1 MNRYKAAMEQLYFP
15 EDVADKIYLSVMS
28 KTTSTERKIKYWP
41 AIYAL
46 VGSMAVITVCLT
58 SIDSPSLESEF
69 ISEEAIMEIE
79 NIETVRDIQMI
90 EGGGSYYIDN
100 VVIEPG
106 EMVILNTGADLQ
118 NGEKSVLCGNLSGE
132 NLCYSVGYIH
142 EGNYNEINDNIE
154 LTEVSETIISNETG
168 KYYWCVMNV
177 SNTAVKFD
185 GNVQIETRN
194 LLYKSFGEDVVVVDG
209 ACTLIINY
217 HGSEILEEIYV
228 YDHQTQEENKAG
240 YGTDTIYKVSVPGA
254 YTVYAITKEG
264 GIINLKDY
272 LTIEYEA
279 GNTSGI
285 ISLTVH

>member
-28 KTTSTERKIKYWP
+28 KATSTKRKIKYRP

-46 VGSMAVITVCLT
+46 IGSMAVITVYLT

-79 NIETVRDIQMI
+79 DIEMVRDIQMI
-90 EGGGSYYIDN
+90 EDGEKYYIDN

-106 EMVILNTGADLQ
+106 EMVIFNTGADLQ
-118 NGEKSVLCGNLSGE
+118 NGEKTVLYGNLSGE
-132 NLCYSVGYIH
+132 NVCYSVGYIY
-142 EGNYNEINDNIE
+142 EGNYNEITGNIE
-154 LTEVSETIISNETG
+154 LAEVSETIISNETG

-177 SNTAVKFD
+177 SNTTVKFD
-185 GNVQIETRN
+185 GNVQTETRN
-194 LLYKSFGEDVVVVDG
+194 LLHKSFGEDVVVVDG
-209 ACTLIINY
+209 ACTLIVNY
-217 HGSEILEEIYV
+217 HGNEILEEIYV
-228 YDHQTQEENKAG
+228 YDHQTQKENKVG
-240 YGTDTIYKVSVPGA
+240 YGADVIYKVSVPGA

-285 ISLTVH
+285 ISL

>member
-15 EDVADKIYLSVMS
+15 EDVTDKIYLSVMS
-28 KTTSTERKIKYWP
+28 KALTSTERKIKYWP
-41 AIYAL
+41 AISAL
-46 VGSMAVITVCLT
+46 IGSMAVITIWLT
-58 SIDSPSLESEF
+58 RIDNLSLESEF
-69 ISEEAIMEIE
+69 ISREAIMEIE
-79 NIETVRDIQMI
+79 NIEMVRDIQMI
-90 EGGGSYYIDN
+90 EDGENYYIDN

-106 EMVILNTGADLQ
+106 EMVIFNTGANLQ
-118 NGEKSVLCGNLSGE
+118 NGEKSVLYGNLSGE
-132 NLCYSVGYIH
+132 NLRYSVGYIY
-142 EGNYNEINDNIE
+142 EGNFNEISSNVE
-154 LTEVSETIISNETG
+154 SVEVSETIVSNETG

-185 GNVQIETRN
+185 GNVQTETRN

-217 HGSEILEEIYV
+217 HGNEILEEIYV
-228 YDHQTQEENKAG
+228 YDHQTQKESKAG

-285 ISLTVH
+285 ISL